1 MKRDVVLALSALSIA
16 LLACG
21 GSNRPAN
28 NEGGGDVTIL
38 ATKDMGSKAYEM
50 PHYFALLSRKHGC
63 TVNEKA
69 TTAVSVCNEGIIG
82 LGRDGTVVRV
92 ACDGKMSQSQCK
104 TLFDAI
110 VAEGN

>member
-1 MKRDVVLALSALSIA
+1 MNRDVVLALSALSIA

-21 GSNRPAN
+21 GSHKPAN
-28 NEGGGDVTIL
+28 DESNDVTVL
-38 ATKDMGSKAYEM
+38 ASKDMGAKAYDM

-63 TVNEKA
+63 QVNEKPDV
-69 TTAVSVCNEGIIG
+69 AVSLCNEGNIG
-82 LGRDGTVVRV
+82 LVRTGTTVTV
-92 ACDGKMSQSQCK
+92 ACKKTMSVGECK